1 MTVEMVEELWKK
13 LIDSLMSTELAESCE
28 VPWVSSKV
36 RENLSVVKEWM
47 KVRAACAFV
56 LYQEGHQAADF
67 RV

>member
-36 RENLSVVKEWM
+36 RENLSVVKE
-47 KVRAACAFV
+47 
-56 LYQEGHQAADF
+56 
-67 RV
+67 

>member
-1 MTVEMVEELWKK
+1 MNVEIVEELWKK
-13 LIDSLMSTELAESCE
+13 LIDSLTSAELAERCE
-28 VPWVSSKV
+28 IPRVSSKV

>member
-1 MTVEMVEELWKK
+1 MNVEIVEELWKK
-13 LIDSLMSTELAESCE
+13 LIDSLTSAELAEI
-28 VPWVSSKV
+28 PRVSSKV